1 MRFARCGI
9 FALLV
14 AFAGPAAAQVDE
26 GRAFFVRADKGY
38 CIACHQVP
46 DGAGPAT
53 RADLG
58 PRLDGARLK
67 GWDRARLRELL
78 ADPTRTNPDSV
89 MPPYGRHRILQPAE
103 IERVIDFLHALP

>member
-1 MRFARCGI
+1 MRLARRGLW
-9 FALLV
+9 ALLA
-14 AFAGPAAAQVDE
+14 AFAGPAAAQADE
-26 GRAFFVRADKGY
+26 GRAIFLRPDKGY
-38 CIACHQVP
+38 CIACHQLP

-58 PRLDGARLK
+58 PRLDGALLK

-78 ADPTRTNPDSV
+78 ADPTRANPDSV
-89 MPPYGRHRILQPAE
+89 MPPYGRHRILEPAE